1 MATPLNY
8 SDFESLFDPNRKPLY
23 VGKSKD
29 WWYKHGRVMTE
40 QSAFVAD
47 SDCRGLVG
55 RVLELQRDDY
65 WRQFNDDWSEFCLE
79 AFGRPAEWIEQVM
92 EGVRVLHLQEPSR
105 FDQPLPASEAIELK
119 ARGRPKK
126 DEEGK
131 VANSHLKPTRDFS
144 STSKARIEARLR
156 RDHPEIAE
164 ELQQGKHRS
173 ARAAGIAAGFIKDV
187 PTIRMADPVK
197 AARLTHSRLDSHFL
211 KEFLAEL
218 LKLSSSQ
225 S

>member
-65 WRQFNDDWSEFCLE
+65 WRQFNDDWIEFCLE

-119 ARGRPKK
+119 AHGRPKK
-126 DEEGK
+126 GEEIKGDQIT
-131 VANSHLKPTRDFS
+131 LKRGTTGADYI
-144 STSKARIEARLR
+144 KARLR

-164 ELQQGKHRS
+164 ELERGQHRS

-197 AARLTHSRLDSHFL
+197 AARLTHSRLDSGFL
-211 KEFLAEL
+211 KQFLAEL